1 MSWFDHSLWFKAR
14 NRVNFAL
21 NTKFLDETA
30 YISKFDWPPY
40 QFKVTFLPKI
50 LGVLT
55 TRCET
60 NL

>member
-40 QFKVTFLPKI
+40 QFKVTF
-50 LGVLT
+50 
-55 TRCET
+55 
-60 NL
+60 